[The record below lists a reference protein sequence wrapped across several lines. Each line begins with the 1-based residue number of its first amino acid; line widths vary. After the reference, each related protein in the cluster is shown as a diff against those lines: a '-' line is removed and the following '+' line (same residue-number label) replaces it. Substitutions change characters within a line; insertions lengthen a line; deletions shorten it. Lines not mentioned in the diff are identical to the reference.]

1 MDGGIGNDSLTGGDG
16 LDQLFGGDGADS
28 LYGGLGDD
36 VLTGGA
42 GADLLVGGD
51 GSDTFVGGA
60 GDTINGSEDGG
71 ETDILDL
78 TGQYPFRIVRD
89 PLNPENGVVNF
100 LDSYGNI
107 TGTLTFTNIET
118 VVSCFTPGTRIAT
131 PRGEVAIE
139 VLRVGDLVL
148 TRDHGPQVLRWIGQR
163 RIAGAEL
170 AGDSG
175 LQPIRIRAGAL
186 GTGLPLRDMLVSR
199 QHRMLVT
206 GPRAELLFGTG
217 EVLVRALHLL
227 MLPGIS
233 AAFLPE
239 VTYIHLLFDHHEV
252 VLSDGAWSESFQPG
266 DRTLGG
272 LDHDQLAEMLR
283 IFPELAQG
291 QIPSRFDAAR
301 TTLKS
306 YEARALLVA

>member
-1 MDGGIGNDSLTGGDG
+1 MS
-16 LDQLFGGDGADS
+16 GGDGADS
-28 LYGGLGDD
+28 LYGGTGSD

-42 GADLLVGGD
+42 GGDLLVGGV
-51 GSDTFVGGA
+51 GSDTFVGGI
-60 GDTINGSEDGG
+60 GDTIDGSEDGA

-78 TGQYPFRIVRD
+78 TGQWPFRIVRD

-107 TGTLTFTNIET
+107 IGSMTFTNIET
-118 VVSCFTPGTRIAT
+118 VVSCFTPGTMIAT
-131 PRGEVAIE
+131 PKGEVAVE
-139 VLRVGDLVL
+139 RLAVGDLVV
-148 TRDHGPQVLRWIGQR
+148 TRDHGAQALRWIGR
-163 RIAGAEL
+163 RTIAGAEL
-170 AGDSG
+170 AGDAS

-186 GTGLPLRDMLVSR
+186 GAGMPRQDLQVSR
-199 QHRMLVT
+199 QHRMLMT
-206 GPRAELLFGTG
+206 GPRAELMFGTG

-227 MLPGIS
+227 PLPGVS
-233 AAFLPE
+233 AARLSE
-239 VTYIHLLFDHHEV
+239 VTYLHLLFDHHEV

-272 LDHDQLAEMLR
+272 LDHDQLAEMLA

-291 QIPSRFDAAR
+291 TIPDRFDAAR

-306 YEARALLVA
+306 YEAKALLAA